1 MHRASAVVFLV
12 TLACCARTPTRAL
25 TSTRTRTPAP
35 ALTPAPAPTRTP
47 ALTRTPTLTPSTA
60 SPSASAPAP
69 PPAPITLAAVGDIML
84 ARTIGIRY
92 ERDPSRSPFAA
103 VATIL
108 RDADVAVGNLE
119 CVLGTG
125 GTPMKKA
132 FTFRAPPAAIATLTE
147 AGLDFVSLANNHIM
161 DFGPDLLG
169 GTASLLDKAN
179 ILHAGAGMSEAD
191 AHRAA
196 VLDVKG
202 IRLAFLGYVH
212 VPTEGVGGFDTKSW
226 DAKGDGAGVAWADTA
241 RIASDVATAKANA
254 DVVVVML
261 HAGYELSMNAN
272 VIQKQLAH
280 AAIDAGASLVIGAHP
295 HVLQGTEHYKRGF
308 IAYSLGNFV
317 FDGRDEYSAI
327 LRATIDRDG
336 VRDVDWTPVV
346 LRGGFPQPTD
356 AATSRWIVGV
366 IRQLSLQ
373 VGR

>member
-1 MHRASAVVFLV
+1 MRRAFAIALFAA
-12 TLACCARTPTRAL
+12 LACCARAATRPSTSTPTA
-25 TSTRTRTPAP
+25 TSTSSASS
-35 ALTPAPAPTRTP
+35 AISSA
-47 ALTRTPTLTPSTA
+47 TPTPTPTSTA
-60 SPSASAPAP
+60 SASTAIPAP
-69 PPAPITLAAVGDIML
+69 PPAPITFVAVGDIML

-125 GTPMKKA
+125 GTPVKKA
-132 FTFRAPPAAIATLTE
+132 YTFRAPPGAIATLTD
-147 AGLDFVSLANNHIM
+147 AGIDFVSLANNHIL

-169 GTASLLDKAN
+169 GTASLLDKAS
-179 ILHAGAGMSEAD
+179 ILHAGAGMNEAD

-202 IRLAFLGYVH
+202 IRFAFLSYVH

-226 DAKGDGAGVAWADTA
+226 DAKGDTPGVAWADTT
-241 RIASDVATAKANA
+241 RIASDVAAAKASA
-254 DVVVVML
+254 GVDVVVVML
-261 HAGYELSMNAN
+261 HAGFELSMNAN
-272 VIQKQLAH
+272 VIQRQIAH
-280 AAIDAGASLVIGAHP
+280 AAIDAGAALVIGAHP
-295 HVLQGTEHYKRGF
+295 HVLQGTERYKGGF

-336 VRDVDWTPVV
+336 VHDVDWTPV
-346 LRGGFPQPTD
+346 LIRGGFPQPTD

-366 IRQLSLQ
+366 IRHLSLQ
-373 VGR
+373 LGR